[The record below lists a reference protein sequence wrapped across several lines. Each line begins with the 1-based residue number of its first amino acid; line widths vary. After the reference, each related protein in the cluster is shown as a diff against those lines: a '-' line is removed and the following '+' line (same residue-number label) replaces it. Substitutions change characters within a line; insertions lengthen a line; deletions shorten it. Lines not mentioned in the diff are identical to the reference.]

1 MQFHYTPLRCCVHDG
16 IMMACA
22 LVYQRIMMVKMQI
35 FFLYIPLSPNLAD
48 ATYLMRLKEPSADEQ
63 KQWKEKPKMPFGV

>member
-1 MQFHYTPLRCCVHDG
+1 MCFGLSENNDG
-16 IMMACA
+16 EDAD
-22 LVYQRIMMVKMQI
+22 
-35 FFLYIPLSPNLAD
+35 FFLYIPVSPNLAD